1 MSSAPPNSQS
11 NDYVAFVLLTTVG
24 YDYILTFSNELEYIW
39 AMDSRINNVRYVG
52 LYSLIASSLGQ
63 IIVITNYWAFC
74 LFFGAADFVMLLR
87 VWAMYDRSR
96 LILCALIPLYILEII
111 SIVVPTAFYTIST
124 TIPVTGSQTLIC
136 IQEFSNNPSL
146 TPVGIASQA
155 LNGIAMCVF
164 VIVRFVRQSLQLY
177 RTTKRLQ
184 FNRYMTLLV
193 RQGILYF
200 FVWKQT
206 NQFQTGLMINF
217 RPSTFLRLGNIIHG
231 LAASG
236 KLPLGGWRLMLLCVV
251 QFVPLFTLLPRFIMS
266 IRELYARDVQGRR
279 GEGIDTGFGLTSSD
293 QEASE
298 TALVFVGVEEAEGLE
313 DVEETDMDSMTTRV
327 E

>member
-52 LYSLIASSLGQ
+52 LYSVIASSLGQ

-136 IQEFSNNPSL
+136 IQDFSKNPNL

-200 FVWKQT
+200 FV
-206 NQFQTGLMINF
+206 
-217 RPSTFLRLGNIIHG
+217 TFLRLGNIIHG

-236 KLPLGGWRLMLLCVV
+236 KLPLGGWRLTLLCVV

-293 QEASE
+293 QEAGE